1 MSRFIGI
8 DPGAHGALVWMDERG
23 SIIIH
28 KTADTPPIEGL
39 RDSLAGLEH
48 GEKVVA
54 VMELVGG
61 FIAGKFLPGSS
72 MFKMGKSAGYWE
84 GALAALGVRTLI
96 VRPQEW
102 QAGIPGL
109 TGTKGADRKRALR
122 AEAIRR
128 FPTIKVT
135 LDNCDALL
143 LADYC
148 RRLEGRAA
156 A

>member
-28 KTADTPPIEGL
+28 KTADTPPIEAL
-39 RDSLAGLEH
+39 RDSVCTEP

-54 VMELVGG
+54 VIELVGG

-84 GALAALGVRTLI
+84 GALAALGVRTLV

-109 TGTKGADRKRALR
+109 TGKKGTERKRALR
-122 AEAIRR
+122 AEAVRR
-128 FPTIKVT
+128 FPTVKVT

-148 RRLEGRAA
+148 RRIEGRAA